1 MVTRL
6 EPVEADQDPAIAADQ
21 AAAEARDP
29 DNYVVVPGTRI
40 EEPLTAAVD
49 DTTGIASGV
58 RETVVPEGELAP
70 LQAQLVAEKQARIT
84 ALNAEAQAAV
94 AKLQATFQ
102 EFQRLQA
109 AGQLTRERAAA
120 LAKEMRALIT
130 IISNLQE
137 LLRTLGEV
145 AQITGYGPEVA
156 AAAAA
161 AAERAATEASRAP
174 APAPTPVVVDRA
186 PAPVSPGT
194 DPGIRTQ
201 PRTRSRPGT

>member
-29 DNYVVVPGTRI
+29 DNYVVVTGTRS

-84 ALNAEAQAAV
+84 ALKAEAQAAV
-94 AKLQATFQ
+94 AKLQATIQ
-102 EFQRLQA
+102 ELQRLQA

-130 IISNLQE
+130 IISNVQE
-137 LLRTLGEV
+137 QLRLLGEV

-161 AAERAATEASRAP
+161 AAERAATEASSAP

>member
-29 DNYVVVPGTRI
+29 DNYVVVTGTRI
-40 EEPLTAAVD
+40 EEPLGPAVD
-49 DTTGIASGV
+49 DPTGILSGV

-84 ALNAEAQAAV
+84 ALNAEGQAAA
-94 AKLQATFQ
+94 AKLQAAIQ

-120 LAKEMRALIT
+120 LAKEMRALIS
-130 IISNLQE
+130 IISNVQE
-137 LLRTLGEV
+137 QLRLLGEV

-161 AAERAATEASRAP
+161 AAERAATEASSAP